1 MIKAT
6 EESCDKTKLSGHYY
20 YGGQSS
26 LTLQYLSAKRA
37 CVVDRESASRTR
49 ALRPLS
55 PSYDGAS
62 WWCRG
67 GPAFNAPS
75 LY

>member
-20 YGGQSS
+20 ARSS

-49 ALRPLS
+49 AAIASAIAQLR
-55 PSYDGAS
+55 
-62 WWCRG
+62 RR
-67 GPAFNAPS
+67 
-75 LY
+75 